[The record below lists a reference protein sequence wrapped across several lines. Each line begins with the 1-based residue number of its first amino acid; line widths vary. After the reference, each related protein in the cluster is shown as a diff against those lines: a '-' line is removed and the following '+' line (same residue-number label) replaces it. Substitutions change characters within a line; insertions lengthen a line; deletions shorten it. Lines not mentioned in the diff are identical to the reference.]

1 MPVAETAERMVIL
14 MAYESKPSDAEALQ
28 KLIDSTDVLVPAG
41 DIAPI
46 VGMKPD
52 RIREYA
58 RAGQWPREVC
68 NYVISGSHVKFFRV
82 DFLRKGGW
90 IT

>member
-1 MPVAETAERMVIL
+1 
-14 MAYESKPSDAEALQ
+14 MACESKPSDAEALQ

-58 RAGQWPREVC
+58 RSGQWPREVC

>member
-1 MPVAETAERMVIL
+1 MT
-14 MAYESKPSDAEALQ
+14 DAEALQ
-28 KLIDSTDVLVPAG
+28 KLIDSTDVLVPAR

-58 RAGQWPREVC
+58 RAGQWP
-68 NYVISGSHVKFFRV
+68 
-82 DFLRKGGW
+82 
-90 IT
+90 

>member
-1 MPVAETAERMVIL
+1 

-58 RAGQWPREVC
+58 KTGQWPREVC

-82 DFLRKGGW
+82 DFLRKGGL

>member
-1 MPVAETAERMVIL
+1 

-28 KLIDSTDVLVPAG
+28 KLIDRTDVLVPAG

-58 RAGQWPREVC
+58 RSGQWPREVC

>member
-1 MPVAETAERMVIL
+1 
-14 MAYESKPSDAEALQ
+14 MAYETKPSDAEALQ

-58 RAGQWPREVC
+58 RTGQWPREVC
-68 NYVISGSHVKFFRV
+68 NYVISGRCVKFFRV

>member
-1 MPVAETAERMVIL
+1 MADLKETIKKM
-14 MAYESKPSDAEALQ
+14 EAHEQ
-28 KLIDSTDVLVPAG
+28 VPAG

-58 RAGQWPREVC
+58 RSGQWPREVC

>member
-1 MPVAETAERMVIL
+1 MIL

-58 RAGQWPREVC
+58 RTGQWPREVC
-68 NYVISGSHVKFFRV
+68 NYVISGRCVKFFRV

>member
-1 MPVAETAERMVIL
+1 MVIL

-58 RAGQWPREVC
+58 RSGQWPREVC

>member
-1 MPVAETAERMVIL
+1 MT
-14 MAYESKPSDAEALQ
+14 DAEALQ

-58 RAGQWPREVC
+58 RTGQWPREVC
-68 NYVISGSHVKFFRV
+68 NYVISGRCVKFFRM

>member
-1 MPVAETAERMVIL
+1 
-14 MAYESKPSDAEALQ
+14 MAYESKRSDAEALQ

-68 NYVISGSHVKFFRV
+68 NYIISGRCVKFFRV

>member
-1 MPVAETAERMVIL
+1 MTDV
-14 MAYESKPSDAEALQ
+14 EALQ

-58 RAGQWPREVC
+58 RSGQWPREVC

>member
-1 MPVAETAERMVIL
+1 

-68 NYVISGSHVKFFRV
+68 NYIISGRCVKFFRV

>member
-1 MPVAETAERMVIL
+1 
-14 MAYESKPSDAEALQ
+14 MAYESKPADAEALQ

-58 RAGQWPREVC
+58 RSGQWPREVC

-90 IT
+90 IQ

>member
-1 MPVAETAERMVIL
+1 

-58 RAGQWPREVC
+58 RTGQWPREVC
-68 NYVISGSHVKFFRV
+68 NYVISGRCVKFFRV

>member
-1 MPVAETAERMVIL
+1 MT
-14 MAYESKPSDAEALQ
+14 DAEALQ

-58 RAGQWPREVC
+58 RSGQWPREVC